1 MTRSERIKPIKTLAD
16 DRERDAGR
24 ALSRAQ
30 AALEAAE
37 KQLSELASYR
47 AEYAARQQDAG
58 AVDIARVQNFQAFL
72 GRLEDAIRQQQ
83 QVVDQARAA
92 ADASSAAWR
101 ERKIESS
108 SLGKVVSRLQT
119 QERVAI
125 DRREQAAT
133 DERAS
138 MSRPVRPD

>member
-1 MTRSERIKPIKTLAD
+1 MTRSKRMQPIKTLAD

-37 KQLSELASYR
+37 KQLAELVSYR
-47 AEYAARQQDAG
+47 AEYAARQQDGG
-58 AVDIARVQNFQAFL
+58 AVDVARVQNFQAFL

-92 ADASSAAWR
+92 ADALGATWR
-101 ERKIESS
+101 ERKIESA

-119 QERVAI
+119 QERVI
-125 DRREQAAT
+125 TDRREQAAT

-138 MSRPVRPD
+138 MSRPMRPD